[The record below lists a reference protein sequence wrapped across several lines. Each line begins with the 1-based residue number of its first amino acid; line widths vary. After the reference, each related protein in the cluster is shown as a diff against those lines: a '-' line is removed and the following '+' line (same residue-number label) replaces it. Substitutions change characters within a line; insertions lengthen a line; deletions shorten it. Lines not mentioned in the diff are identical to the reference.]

1 MPAGTPVVLAFG
13 KPPGTGA
20 GAFGAALLG
29 PALPLADAEGLG
41 EPDDAEGNDSGSD
54 PLGPPMAAW
63 SPWVVPGSLPPP
75 RVHSVAAT
83 TTETMATT
91 APAIVTHSHRRRAL
105 CGWL

>member
-13 KPPGTGA
+13 KPPGIGA

-29 PALPLADAEGLG
+29 PALLLAEAEGLA
-41 EPDDAEGNDSGSD
+41 EPDDAAGNGTGSD

-63 SPWVVPGSLPPP
+63 SPWVVPGWLPP

-83 TTETMATT
+83 TIETMATT
-91 APAIVTHSHRRRAL
+91 APAMVTHSHRRPARRGRL
-105 CGWL
+105 